1 MQGFDLFDDGDDG
14 TVFRDVIMLALLG
27 FVTIVV
33 LLLPHLNPPT
43 KLTDEQQP
51 GNIVVELHWPDD
63 MNTDVDLW
71 VQAPGDKP
79 VGYSNRGGR
88 IFNLLRDDMGHI
100 NDAGNLNYEIAFSRG
115 APEGE
120 YTVNLHLYSN
130 VDGRRTVPAQV
141 VVGIKKNVK
150 DAMKIIQR
158 KKIDLLYTGQEVTV
172 VRFRLDDK
180 SDVVPNSLHDL
191 PRPLRSA
198 HGYPLNAP
206 SVGHNG

>member
-1 MQGFDLFDDGDDG
+1 MQGFDLFGDSDDG

-43 KLTDEQQP
+43 KTTDQQQP

-100 NDAGNLNYEIAFSRG
+100 NDSGKLNYEIAFSRG

-130 VDGRRTVPAQV
+130 TDARKTVPSQV
-141 VVGIKKNVK
+141 VVGIKRGEQDPMQVIYREQVEL
-150 DAMKIIQR
+150 AR
-158 KKIDLLYTGQEVTV
+158 TGQEVTV
-172 VRFRLDDK
+172 VRFTLDANSK
-180 SDVVPNSLHDL
+180 VVPDSVHNL
-191 PRPLRSA
+191 PRRLRSA
-198 HGYPLNAP
+198 HSFPTGGPAG
-206 SVGHNG
+206 SNG

>member
-1 MQGFDLFDDGDDG
+1 MRGFDVFDDGDDG

-43 KLTDEQQP
+43 KPTDQQQP

-71 VQAPGDKP
+71 VKAPNDKP

-100 NDAGNLNYEIAFSRG
+100 NDSGKLNYEIAFSRG

-120 YTVNLHLYSN
+120 YIVNLHLYSN
-130 VDGRRTVPAQV
+130 TDTRKLVPTQV
-141 VVGIKKNVK
+141 VVGIKKNETDPMQV
-150 DAMKIIQR
+150 IQ
-158 KKIDLLYTGQEVTV
+158 KKNVELARTGQEVTV
-172 VRFRLDDK
+172 VRFTLDQN
-180 SDVVPNSLHDL
+180 SEVVPNSIHDL
-191 PRPLRSA
+191 PRRLRSA
-198 HGYPLNAP
+198 HTFPLN
-206 SVGHNG
+206 GTMGRNG

>member
-1 MQGFDLFDDGDDG
+1 MHGSDLFDDGDDG

-43 KLTDEQQP
+43 KPTEQQQP
-51 GNIVVELHWPDD
+51 GNIVVELHWPDN

-88 IFNLLRDDMGHI
+88 IFNLLRDDMGQV

-130 VDGRRTVPAQV
+130 SDGRKTVPADV
-141 VVGIKKNVK
+141 VVGLKKDEEGPMQIIKRRHVEL
-150 DAMKIIQR
+150 DHI
-158 KKIDLLYTGQEVTV
+158 GQEITV
-172 VRFRLDDK
+172 VRFTLDEHA
-180 SDVVPNSLHDL
+180 DVLPNSIHDL
-191 PRPLRSA
+191 PRRLRSA
-198 HGYPLNAP
+198 HNIPLSP
-206 SVGHNG
+206 VPGING

>member
-1 MQGFDLFDDGDDG
+1 MQGFDLLDDNDDG

-43 KLTDEQQP
+43 KPTDQQQP
-51 GNIVVELHWPDD
+51 GNIVVELHWPND

-100 NDAGNLNYEIAFSRG
+100 NDSGKLNYEIAFSRG

-130 VDGRRTVPAQV
+130 TDARKSVPSQV
-141 VVGIKKNVK
+141 VVGIKRGENE
-150 DAMKIIQR
+150 AMRVIHREQVELAR
-158 KKIDLLYTGQEVTV
+158 TGQEITV
-172 VRFRLDDK
+172 VRFSLDQN
-180 SDVVPNSLHDL
+180 SEVLPNSLHKL
-191 PRPLRSA
+191 PRRLRSA
-198 HGYPLNAP
+198 HNYPF
-206 SVGHNG
+206 NGRAGGNG

>member
-1 MQGFDLFDDGDDG
+1 MHGFDPLGDNDDG

-43 KLTDEQQP
+43 KKTDARQP

-88 IFNLLRDDMGHI
+88 VFNLLRDDMGHI
-100 NDAGNLNYEIAFSRG
+100 NDTGKLNYEIAFSRG

-130 VDGRRTVPAQV
+130 TDPRKSVPSQV
-141 VVGIKKNVK
+141 VVGIKRGEQAPMRV
-150 DAMKIIQR
+150 IHREQVELVR
-158 KKIDLLYTGQEVTV
+158 SGQEVTV
-172 VRFRLDDK
+172 VRFTLDE
-180 SDVVPNSLHDL
+180 NSEVLADSIHDL
-191 PRPLRSA
+191 PRRLRSA
-198 HGYPLNAP
+198 HTFPASGPAGY
-206 SVGHNG
+206 NG

>member
-1 MQGFDLFDDGDDG
+1 MRGLNLFDDGDDG

-43 KLTDEQQP
+43 RPTDQQQP

-88 IFNLLRDDMGHI
+88 VFNLLRDDMGHI
-100 NDAGNLNYEIAFSRG
+100 NDAGKLNYEIAFSRG

-130 VDGRRTVPAQV
+130 TDPRKTVPSQV
-141 VVGIKKNVK
+141 VVGIKRGEQGPMRVIHREQVEL
-150 DAMKIIQR
+150 AR
-158 KKIDLLYTGQEVTV
+158 SGQEITV
-172 VRFRLDDK
+172 VRFTLDDK
-180 SDVVPNSLHDL
+180 SEVLPDSIHDL
-191 PRPLRSA
+191 PRRLRSSHSFPTRGPA
-198 HGYPLNAP
+198 G
-206 SVGHNG
+206 SNG

>member
-43 KLTDEQQP
+43 KPTEQQQP

-71 VQAPGDKP
+71 VQAPGDRP

-100 NDAGNLNYEIAFSRG
+100 NDAGQLNYEIAFSRG

-130 VDGRRTVPAQV
+130 SDSRRTVPAQV
-141 VVGIKKNVK
+141 VVGIKK
-150 DAMKIIQR
+150 DEQRAMQIIYNKQVELAH
-158 KKIDLLYTGQEVTV
+158 IGQEVTV
-172 VRFRLDDK
+172 VRFSLDDHAQLLPG
-180 SDVVPNSLHDL
+180 SIHDL
-191 PRPLRSA
+191 PRRLRSA
-198 HGYPLNAP
+198 HNIPVVRPG
-206 SVGHNG
+206 GGNG

>member
-1 MQGFDLFDDGDDG
+1 LFDDADDG

-43 KLTDEQQP
+43 KPTEQEQP
-51 GNIVVELHWPDD
+51 GNIVVELHWPND

-88 IFNLLRDDMGHI
+88 IFNLLRDDMGHV
-100 NDAGNLNYEIAFSRG
+100 NDAGKLNYEIAFSRG

-130 VDGRRTVPAQV
+130 TDGRRTVPTQV
-141 VVGIKKNVK
+141 VVGIKKEEQG
-150 DAMKIIQR
+150 AMQVVHRQQVELGHI
-158 KKIDLLYTGQEVTV
+158 GQEVTV
-172 VRFRLDDK
+172 VRFSLDGN
-180 SDVVPNSLHDL
+180 SEVLPNSVHDL
-191 PRPLRSA
+191 PRRLRSA
-198 HGYPLNAP
+198 HGFPATRP
-206 SVGHNG
+206 SGGNG